1 MTWVKKDCKPDGQQ
15 KGIVH
20 KIFKALIYWY
30 EKKKQSNQKLGK
42 SYVRQ
47 VAEQI

>member
-20 KIFKALIYWY
+20 KILKALIYWY
-30 EKKKQSNQKLGK
+30 EKKSNPIKNWAK
-42 SYVRQ
+42 
-47 VAEQI
+47 AM